1 MKKNS
6 KIILVYV
13 LKVVKYV
20 IPYILGWLT
29 GDSTLFDSVM

>member
-6 KIILVYV
+6 KIIVVYV
-13 LKVVKYV
+13 LKLLKYV

-29 GDSTLFDSVM
+29 GDPTLINSVM